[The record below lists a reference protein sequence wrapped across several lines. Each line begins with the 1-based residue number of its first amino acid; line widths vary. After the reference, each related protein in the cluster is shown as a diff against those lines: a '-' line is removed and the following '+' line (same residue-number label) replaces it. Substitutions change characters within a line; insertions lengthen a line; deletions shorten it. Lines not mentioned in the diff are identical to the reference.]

1 MLQHIKL
8 KPFEGSHTMPTR
20 NCNIQRCHPF
30 YCGVKEQDK
39 YRSISQNRG
48 VKLC

>member
-8 KPFEGSHTMPTR
+8 NPFKGSHTMPAR
-20 NCNIQRCHPF
+20 KCNIQRCHPF
-30 YCGVKEQDK
+30 YGVVKEQDK

-48 VKLC
+48 VK